1 MTTPSLKECV
11 EPVPVCAMTTSLA
24 TVIEIFRLS
33 GCDAIAIV
41 GEGQQPMGVV
51 NLRRIVPYL
60 MSMSKIGEGTATEDF
75 SQPLSQLDPP
85 VIEPIAILPAS
96 LTLEQLWIYL
106 DGERGIGNREWGI
119 GSGEW
124 GMGNGENNPV
134 LSVNSD
140 GNACLRHREWE
151 MSFSDERL
159 STISERFSSPS
170 ALLPLPSYP
179 LPLTSS
185 WALVEE
191 DGRFLGLLNSWQ
203 LLKSLAGKFSSTDS
217 PAIAE
222 AQPPPY
228 TKFRS
233 NIVDKRERGE
243 GGDKGEWGEK
253 LLSTNTTSSD
263 PLKPLIQ
270 LLEQLPLPLS
280 LQTTTGEILGEN
292 LAWRQLMETSPESD
306 WIESP
311 TATQSENPSPY
322 KYAPEEGEL
331 YCCASA
337 LSHRLPTA
345 VPLLSLGWEP
355 TPIKTHDI
363 RAEISTKNS
372 DRILSFTKIPLS
384 PSLLQEEVKS
394 QKQGT
399 VNRDILTGKSLSLKG
414 RDSKL
419 SSPHPPI
426 LHPLTSSLCLVLAQ
440 DTTEQQQV
448 AKELVAKNADLVH
461 LNRLKDEF
469 LACIS
474 HELKTPITA
483 ILGLSTLL
491 KDQGLGALNERQAR
505 YARLIYQSGRQL
517 MMVVNDILDLT
528 RIETGQM
535 ELTLEPVQIKTVCDS
550 AYTQAQK
557 AHQDKDQNYEAGAP
571 EIPFTLEIE
580 TGLEMIVADELRLR
594 QMLVHLLS
602 NALEFTQEGGIGLKV
617 KAFAGWVAFTVWD
630 TGIGIPAEKQHLIFQ
645 KFQQLEHP
653 LTRTHQGT
661 GLGLF
666 LTQRLARLH
675 GGDVSFISKSGEGSD
690 FTLLLP
696 PCPPQEETLA
706 GFCHPQVPIRNRL
719 VLIVETV
726 VNYLE
731 DLNGQLQRLGY
742 WVVIA
747 RSGME
752 AIEKARRL
760 QPSVIFLNPLLPQ
773 LSGWDVLT
781 ILKSDI
787 HTSHIPVLVTT
798 TQAEKELA
806 YAHNADDFLSLP
818 VQESALLQSLTRLGK
833 HHYKH
838 SSSLTILYLSTGLEN
853 TVPQSTKLISE
864 LTDELR
870 IQHSQLQ
877 YRILEADDLDQAEL
891 LAKVWHPDIVL
902 LDGMGITDPVRYL
915 QDFSLEPSLA
925 SLPLV
930 TLDRQITQAA
940 NQVDCLSV
948 YPCLAIDDK
957 HKISALLEVIQ
968 VAAGLSCQYS
978 ILVMD
983 IGNSK
988 EGEDMI
994 ESPLSHPLTVLS
1006 PWLQALTQYLQ
1017 TAGFRTFLS
1026 RCWTDVYVQL
1036 EEQTVD
1042 LLVIRLTD
1050 INNPAGLKE
1059 ELIRLQELPHLPQI
1073 LVLDHRSEGIDVNKM
1088 GRNYGDSIVEVDSQ
1102 LEAVA
1107 THIMR
1112 GDSPSMSELL
1122 EQIHQALGN

>member
-11 EPVPVCAMTTSLA
+11 EPVPVCAITATLA

-33 GCDAIAIV
+33 GCEAIAIV
-41 GEGQQPMGVV
+41 DEDEQPMGVV
-51 NLRRIVPYL
+51 NLRRIMPYL
-60 MSMSKIGEGTATEDF
+60 ISMSKLGVGRATADF
-75 SQPLSQLDPP
+75 SQPLSQLNPP
-85 VIEPIAILPAS
+85 VIEPITILPVS
-96 LTLEQLWIYL
+96 LTLNQLWMYL
-106 DGERGIGNREWGI
+106 DGEQEMGNREWG
-119 GSGEW
+119 
-124 GMGNGENNPV
+124 MGHGENNSV
-134 LSVNSD
+134 LSVNSV
-140 GNACLRHREWE
+140 NPNREWE
-151 MSFSDERL
+151 MVLSGERL
-159 STISERFSSPS
+159 SGIGERCSSPS
-170 ALLPLPSYP
+170 CLLALPTPHSPLQKNHLALPTPVRSSLTAEAHSP
-179 LPLTSS
+179 LNSS

-203 LLKSLAGKFSSTDS
+203 LLKSLAGKFRNTDTQG
-217 PAIAE
+217 ITE

-228 TKFRS
+228 INLRS
-233 NIVDKRERGE
+233 LDRGERGE
-243 GGDKGEWGEK
+243 I
-253 LLSTNTTSSD
+253 TSSE

-280 LQTTTGEILGEN
+280 LQTTTGEVLGEN
-292 LAWRQLMETSPESD
+292 LAWRQLMETSPESVS
-306 WIESP
+306 IAAS
-311 TATQSENPSPY
+311 TATQFEDPSPY
-322 KYAPEEGEL
+322 NKYGAEQVEL
-331 YCCASA
+331 CCCPSA
-337 LSHRLPTA
+337 RSHRLATT
-345 VPLLSLGWEP
+345 VPLLSLGWTP
-355 TPIKTHDI
+355 TPIKTQDI
-363 RAEISTKNS
+363 RSDISTKNS
-372 DRILSFTKIPLS
+372 DRVFSFTKIPLS
-384 PSLLQEEVKS
+384 PSLFHEEVKS
-394 QKQGT
+394 QNSRGKIEREQET
-399 VNRDILTGKSLSLKG
+399 VKSLYPKEWEA
-414 RDSKL
+414 KF
-419 SSPHPPI
+419 SSPHSPSSDI
-426 LHPLTSSLCLVLAQ
+426 LPLTSLCLVLAQ
-440 DTTEQQQV
+440 DTTEQQKV
-448 AKELVAKNADLVH
+448 AQELVAKNADLVH

-491 KDQGLGALNERQAR
+491 KDRGLGALNDRQAR

-528 RIETGQM
+528 RIETGQL
-535 ELTLEPVQIKTVCDS
+535 ELNLEPVQIKAVCDR
-550 AYTQAQK
+550 AYTQAQQ
-557 AHQDKDQNYEAGAP
+557 AHRDKDQKYESGAP
-571 EIPFTLEIE
+571 EIPFILEIE
-580 TGLEMIVADELRLR
+580 TGLEMIIADELRLR

-602 NALEFTQEGGIGLKV
+602 NALEFTESDGSIGLKV

-696 PCPPQEETLA
+696 PCPPQEESFTGLY
-706 GFCHPQVPIRNRL
+706 HPQAPIRNRL

-726 VNYLE
+726 VSYLE
-731 DLNGQLQRLGY
+731 DLNGQLERLGY

-806 YAHNADDFLSLP
+806 LARNADGFLSLP
-818 VQESALLQSLTRLGK
+818 VQESALLQSLNRLGK
-833 HHYKH
+833 HHYKN
-838 SSSLTILYLSTGLEN
+838 SSTLTILYLSTGLEN
-853 TVPQSTKLISE
+853 TVLHSTKLISE

-870 IQHSQLQ
+870 IEHSQLQ

-891 LAKVWHPDIVL
+891 LAKVWHPEIVL
-902 LDGMGITDPVRYL
+902 LDGIGITDPVAYL
-915 QDFSLEPSLA
+915 QAFSLEPSLA
-925 SLPLV
+925 GLPLV

-940 NQVDCLSV
+940 NQVNSLSV
-948 YPCLAIDDK
+948 YPCLAIDDE
-957 HKISALLEVIQ
+957 HKISALMEVIQ
-968 VAAGLSCQYS
+968 VAAGVSCQYS

-983 IGNSK
+983 IGNGK
-988 EGEDMI
+988 EGEEMS
-994 ESPLSHPLTVLS
+994 ESALSHPLTILS

-1017 TAGFRTFLS
+1017 TAGFRPFLS
-1026 RCWTDVYVQL
+1026 RSWTDVYPQL
-1036 EEQTVD
+1036 EEKTVD
-1042 LLVIRLTD
+1042 LLVIRLSN
-1050 INNPAGLKE
+1050 ISNPAGLKE
-1059 ELIRLQELPHLPQI
+1059 ELIRLQEFPQLPPI
-1073 LVLDHRSEGIDVNKM
+1073 LVLDHRLEPIDVKEFVHKYDN
-1088 GRNYGDSIVEVDSQ
+1088 SIVELESQ
-1102 LEAVA
+1102 LASVA

-1112 GDSPSMSELL
+1112 GDSHSMSELL
-1122 EQIHQALGN
+1122 EQIHLALAN